1 MAQAAI
7 EETVPYEEVYESS
20 HDYCSHEES
29 AYLVEVPGAS
39 SYTLEFDSRCRTISY
54 RDRLQLWRNKDCCD
68 LVAMWEGDKFPKE
81 PLVVD
86 NEILYFT
93 FRSTAWSTAWGW
105 KIYIKSRAQV
115 KGVRRFWPESVKEG
129 LDLVLITGISKIRK
143 ENTDQA
149 ELSEDLFKVLEIS

>member
-1 MAQAAI
+1 M
-7 EETVPYEEVYESS
+7 
-20 HDYCSHEES
+20 
-29 AYLVEVPGAS
+29 
-39 SYTLEFDSRCRTISY
+39 
-54 RDRLQLWRNKDCCD
+54 
-68 LVAMWEGDKFPKE
+68 EGDKFPKE